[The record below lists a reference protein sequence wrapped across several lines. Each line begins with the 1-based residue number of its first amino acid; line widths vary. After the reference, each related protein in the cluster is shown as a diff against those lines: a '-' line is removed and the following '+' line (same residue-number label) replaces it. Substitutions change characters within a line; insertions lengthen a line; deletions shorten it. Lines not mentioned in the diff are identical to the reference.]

1 MGIAGSACSQLI
13 TISHHQSTLESVVK
27 GTGGGVEMG
36 YWSGVIVDTVW
47 QVGGAVVGET
57 PHRSTLH

>member
-1 MGIAGSACSQLI
+1 MLI
-13 TISHHQSTLESVVK
+13 TIRHHQSMLESAVM

-47 QVGGAVVGET
+47 PVGGAVVGET
-57 PHRSTLH
+57 PHRSALQ

>member
-1 MGIAGSACSQLI
+1 MLI
-13 TISHHQSTLESVVK
+13 TIRHHQSMMESVVM

-47 QVGGAVVGET
+47 SVGGAVVGET